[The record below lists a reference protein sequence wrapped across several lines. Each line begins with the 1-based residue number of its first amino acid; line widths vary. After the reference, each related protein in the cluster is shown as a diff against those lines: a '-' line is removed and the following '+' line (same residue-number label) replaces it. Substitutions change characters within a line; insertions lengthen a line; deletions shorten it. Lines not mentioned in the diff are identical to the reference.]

1 MSYGLISGRRR
12 MGEQMKIK
20 KILLPVDAVDF
31 PLFSRVAQMAG
42 TSTAAAFYAWCA
54 VLAATLK
61 TETPTCIKGLNLSD
75 FDQTGGLEAG
85 TTQRVVDALKAVGR
99 IKNDTFN
106 FDENDFEEEA

>member
-1 MSYGLISGRRR
+1 
-12 MGEQMKIK
+12 MKK
-20 KILLPVDAVDF
+20 LNQILLPVDVVDC

-54 VLAATLK
+54 VLAATLR

-85 TTQRVVDALKAVGR
+85 TTQSVIDALKAVNR
-99 IKNDTFN
+99 IREDGTYN

>member
-1 MSYGLISGRRR
+1 
-12 MGEQMKIK
+12 MKIK

-61 TETPTCIKGLNLSD
+61 TETPECIKGLNLSD

-85 TTQRVVDALKAVGR
+85 TTQSVIDALKAVGR